1 MTNGETP
8 AAPASSI
15 TDHPASTKARVVI
28 TVLVADESRQI
39 GDNIRRRLQSEHDME
54 VTVTVQDG
62 ESAVQEALRTRPRI
76 AVIDTGLPAMD
87 GVQTTE
93 MLAQLLPDTGVIMM
107 SMEAEND
114 AYRRAMLAGARE
126 FLQKP
131 FKGDDLVAAV
141 RRVLA
146 FQARKAG
153 RSDPPPPPLP
163 TPSAP
168 AAAAGRARAAA
179 EPPAAS
185 PAAAARPRGAVTTL
199 VSAKGGVGRSVVAA
213 NLAVLVAGA
222 EGGAAIVDLSLRYG
236 DIGAL
241 LNLHPDRSIAD
252 ALAAGVIADAEA
264 FDLLLLRGP
273 AGVRA
278 LLAPPSPELAEYVTP
293 AHIRAI
299 LDRLVQDCA
308 HVVVDTGVTLDDVT
322 LSALDASQRVLL
334 VTDLSVTGLKNAR
347 LLRGILQTLGVG
359 EQRLVVVGN
368 HRDGAGEL
376 DRAAAENFLGAP
388 ITVEIPHD
396 PLGVAGSIARGM
408 PLVLDGSAPAVAAAL
423 RTLAGLV
430 APLSQPRGDAPE
442 TAASG
447 DRKRR
452 GRRVLGFSRG

>member
-1 MTNGETP
+1 MTVGE
-8 AAPASSI
+8 APVAPESSGI
-15 TDHPASTKARVVI
+15 DHPVSAKAPVVI

-39 GDNIRRRLQSEHDME
+39 GDNIRRRLQSEQDME

-62 ESAVQEALRTRPRI
+62 ESAVQEALRTHPRI
-76 AVIDTGLPAMD
+76 AVIDAGLPAMD

-93 MLAQLLPDTGVIMM
+93 MLAQLLPETGVIMM
-107 SMEAEND
+107 SMEAENE

-153 RSDPPPPPLP
+153 HNVAPPPA
-163 TPSAP
+163 PSPP
-168 AAAAGRARAAA
+168 AAGGGRTPAPA
-179 EPPAAS
+179 EPPAAG
-185 PAAAARPRGAVTTL
+185 RPRGAITTV

-213 NLAVLVAGA
+213 NLAVLLAGA

-241 LNLHPDRSIAD
+241 FNLHPDRSIAD

-278 LLAPPSPELAEYVTP
+278 LLAPPSPELAEYVSSTH
-293 AHIRAI
+293 ARAI
-299 LDRLVQDCA
+299 LDHLVQDYA

-334 VTDLSVTGLKNAR
+334 VTDLGVTGLKNAR
-347 LLRGILQTLGVG
+347 LLRGILRTLGIG

-396 PLGVAGSIARGM
+396 PLGVAGSIARGS
-408 PLVLDGSAPAVAAAL
+408 PLVLDGSTPAVAAAL
-423 RTLAGLV
+423 RSLAGLV
-430 APLSQPRGDAPE
+430 APLSQPCGDMPG
-442 TAASG
+442 TAAPG

-452 GRRVLGFSRG
+452 GRRILGFSRG